1 MTLVLIQ
8 FESNAGDKIEEL
20 FDGRTWFLAEPLAPI
35 EEIRIIKLER
45 ERETKPKPAVNYSWE
60 CGNKI

>member
-1 MTLVLIQ
+1 MCVSPSQ
-8 FESNAGDKIEEL
+8 VCRWVSL
-20 FDGRTWFLAEPLAPI
+20 FDVRTWFLAEPLAPI